1 MSLIR
6 RGRVLA
12 AFLAV
17 VVLLGGVAYAA
28 LFIGGRA
35 GVGPLATGGPDSNPD
50 SPKGPPPPPPR
61 CPLTGV
67 DPEGEVPNRPALA
80 IKVENLPSAR
90 PQTGLSWA
98 DIVYE
103 EPVEAGI
110 TRFIAV
116 YQCQDAERVQPVRS
130 ARLTDPDILVQ
141 FGRPLF
147 AYSGGVPQVTQA
159 VRQARLID
167 VNASTAIGAD
177 AYHRDP
183 QRVAPHDLYTGTREL
198 YRAARSRIRRAGPP
212 DPLFAYRSGRP
223 TGRRVQEIHLPFSSS
238 SDVFWRW
245 SADQRAF
252 VRFHGSDPHVSS
264 DGTQFSA
271 KNVVVQVVKIVLSD
285 IVDVN
290 GVRSPEVVATGT
302 GEAYVL
308 RRGRI
313 VTGTWSRP
321 TLADVTRFQ
330 DANGDEILLTPGN
343 TWVELLP
350 DDVSV
355 TFS

>member
-1 MSLIR
+1 MSSIR

-12 AFLAV
+12 AFLAA

-35 GVGPLATGGPDSNPD
+35 GVGPLATGGPDSNPNL
-50 SPKGPPPPPPR
+50 PKGPPPLPPR

-147 AYSGGVPQVTQA
+147 AYSGGVAQVTQA

-167 VNASTAIGAD
+167 VNASTAIGAN
-177 AYHRDP
+177 AYQRDP
-183 QRVAPHDLYTGTREL
+183 QRQRPHDLYTSTREL
-198 YRAARSRIRRAGPP
+198 YRAARSRIRTAGPP
-212 DPLFAYRSGRP
+212 EPVFAYRSGRP

-238 SDVFWRW
+238 SDVSWRW
-245 SADQRAF
+245 SPDQRAF

-271 KNVVVQVVKIVLSD
+271 RNVVVQVVKIVLSD

-290 GVRSPEVVATGT
+290 GVRSPEVVATGS

-321 TLADVTRFQ
+321 RLGDVTRFH
-330 DANGDEILLTPGN
+330 DANGEEILLTPGN

-350 DDVSV
+350 DDVPV